1 MNEKGTILLVEDDKN
16 IQRIN
21 RRILEREGFMVLCAS
36 TLKETQELLREHTPD
51 ALVLD
56 IMLPDGNGLAFCEK
70 IRPATSAP
78 VLFLTALDEKSE
90 IIEGL
95 VAGGNDYITKPY
107 DVDEFVARVNAQLR
121 RARMNRRDAEQAEV
135 LARGPL
141 SLDTVALRAF
151 LDGKDMRLT
160 AREFS
165 VLLFLLRNEGRILSA
180 DEIYEGVWK
189 QPMSGNAGALWKCM
203 SRLKNK
209 LAVSDEISLMSFRK
223 EGYMLEVME
232 K

>member
-121 RARMNRRDAEQAEV
+121 LARMNRRDAEQAEV

-151 LDGKDMRLT
+151 LDG
-160 AREFS
+160 
-165 VLLFLLRNEGRILSA
+165 RIC
-180 DEIYEGVWK
+180 G
-189 QPMSGNAGALWKCM
+189 
-203 SRLKNK
+203 
-209 LAVSDEISLMSFRK
+209 
-223 EGYMLEVME
+223 
-232 K
+232 